1 MSFDVLHNFISPV
14 TGRVLSDPDY
24 VLVGD
29 YEGIAT
35 PSPILIDMRLEL
47 IDLRK
52 EVDDLESL
60 NSRVGFIISEPD
72 EGLPKAQAL
81 SSLDNGFMYNTDG
94 VVSTNNDV
102 LSDFLLKDFLWIG
115 DELNKALPVPNIEVS
130 NLPNLTEN
138 KIWVGDNTNRPVEKD
153 FSIAPDDAKYIIQ
166 QENPGLAN
174 AQILGDL
181 TTGILKNTTITGI
194 LSIAS
199 GGGVVGVDDYVTPL
213 ALEEAIEAQA
223 EATTIEITEAIEAQA
238 VITTAE
244 IAASAAATEAA
255 AFAAFRAEMLPF
267 AGVSPI
273 TIGLEISAAI
283 VAAETAANTYTNTA
297 ISGLTVSLDGDISG
311 SGLLS
316 STINT
321 TFVSNPVFTGNESM
335 TIPFGTTAQRPSN
348 SNVGMIRINTEI

>member
-60 NSRVGFIISEPD
+60 NNRVGFIISQPD
-72 EGLPKAQAL
+72 AGLPKAQAL
-81 SSLDNGFMYNTDG
+81 SDLDDGFMYNTDG
-94 VVSTNNDV
+94 VVSTNNNV
-102 LSDFLLKDFLWIG
+102 LSDTLLKDFLWIG

-138 KIWVGDNTNRPVEKD
+138 KIWVGDNTNRPVEVD
-153 FSIAPDDAKYIIQ
+153 FSVAPDDAKYIIQ
-166 QENPGLAN
+166 QESPGLAN

-181 TTGILKNTTITGI
+181 TTGILKNTTITGV

-199 GGGVVGVDDYVTPL
+199 GGGVVGIDDYVTPL

-244 IAASAAATEAA
+244 IAASAAATEAVAYA
-255 AFAAFRAEMLPF
+255 AFQAEMLPF
-267 AGVSPI
+267 IGIPPI
-273 TIGLEISAAI
+273 TIGAEISAAI
-283 VAAETAANTYTNTA
+283 GAAEVAANAYTNSA

-321 TFVSNPVFTGNESM
+321 TFASNPVFTGNESM

>member
-60 NSRVGFIISEPD
+60 NNRVGFIISEPD
-72 EGLPKAQAL
+72 AGLPNAQAL
-81 SSLDNGFMYNTDG
+81 STLDNGFMYNTDG
-94 VVSTNNDV
+94 VISINNDV
-102 LSDFLLKDFLWIG
+102 LSDSLLNGFLWIG

-138 KIWVGDNTNRPVEKD
+138 KIWVGDNTNRPVEVD

-166 QENPGLAN
+166 QESPGLAN

-181 TTGILKNTTITGI
+181 TTGILKNTAITGV

-199 GGGVVGVDDYVTPL
+199 GGGVVGIDDYVTPL
-213 ALEEAIEAQA
+213 ALEEAIQAQA
-223 EATTIEITEAIEAQA
+223 DVTAEAIQAQA

-244 IAASAAATEAA
+244 IAAASAATEAA
-255 AFAAFRAEMLPF
+255 AFAAFQAEMLPF
-267 AGVSPI
+267 VGIPPI
-273 TIGLEISAAI
+273 TIGAEISAAI
-283 VAAETAANTYTNTA
+283 VAAEAAANTYTNAA

-321 TFVSNPVFTGNESM
+321 TFASNPVFTGNEAM
-335 TIPFGTTAQRPSN
+335 TIPFGTNAQRPSN

>member
-60 NSRVGFIISEPD
+60 NNRVGFIISEPD
-72 EGLPKAQAL
+72 AGLPNAQAL
-81 SSLDNGFMYNTDG
+81 STLDNGFMYNTDG

-138 KIWVGDNTNRPVEKD
+138 KIWVGDNTNRPVEVD

-166 QENPGLAN
+166 QESPGLAN

-181 TTGILKNTTITGI
+181 TTGILKNTTITGV

-255 AFAAFRAEMLPF
+255 AYAAFQAEMLPF
-267 AGVSPI
+267 VGVFPI
-273 TIGLEISAAI
+273 TIGAEISAAI
-283 VAAETAANTYTNTA
+283 VAAEGAANAYTNSA

-321 TFVSNPVFTGNESM
+321 TFASNPVFTGNESM